1 MIAVIAAAVGLWYA
15 RTAILLAFAGILL
28 AIVFYGASKALAE
41 LTKLP
46 RLVMLAVV
54 VLSTALFFVIVFST
68 AGPTLTQQIAQLAR
82 SIAVGATSL
91 TKELASFADQS
102 SILQNIDLVE
112 VVGKFLSPW
121 GIATGA
127 TSVALSIVG
136 LFSAGLIVLFFGI
149 YFAADPDTYV
159 DIVARL
165 SPPERRAAILEV
177 MYETGNRLRR
187 WLIGQGI
194 SMATIGTL
202 TYIGLLILGVPIA
215 FVLALFA
222 GLAGFLPYLGP
233 IIGAIPMVLV
243 AGGESLDLALWVV
256 GLYVIIQFLESY
268 LLTPLIQARA
278 VSMPPAVVILSQLV
292 LGAVFGLLGLA
303 LATPLAAASTV
314 PLRYIF
320 GMDKR
325 EPAKT
330 QTAGQIGSNRC
341 VSCSSPALT
350 REASY
355 NKKLARLGQ
364 HIAEA
369 NGIEAVFVDLRDY
382 PMPIYDGDLEAARGA
397 AREGARIQ
405 GAARRVSGRVHREPR
420 IQFLGHAAPQ
430 EHARLGEPGQ
440 GEGRDRA
447 RSVQD
452 QSVRHLGRLSR
463 LLRRDAE
470 PANLRQ
476 ILAIG
481 LGALVIPEQIA
492 VPRAMDAF
500 EADGSLKDKAQQAL
514 CKSVVEA
521 LAVAARKFV

>member
-1 MIAVIAAAVGLWYA
+1 M
-15 RTAILLAFAGILL
+15 
-28 AIVFYGASKALAE
+28 
-41 LTKLP
+41 
-46 RLVMLAVV
+46 
-54 VLSTALFFVIVFST
+54 
-68 AGPTLTQQIAQLAR
+68 
-82 SIAVGATSL
+82 GATSL

-165 SPPERRAAILEV
+165 SPLERRAAILEV

-243 AGGESLDLALWVV
+243 AGGESLNLALWVV
-256 GLYVIIQFLESY
+256 GLYMIIQFLESY

-292 LGAVFGLLGLA
+292 LGAVFRLLGLA

-330 QTAGQIGSNRC
+330 QMPEKLGSNRC

-350 REASY
+350 GKPPTTRSSRDLASTSPRRTVSRRCSSISGTIPCRSMTAIS
-355 NKKLARLGQ
+355 K
-364 HIAEA
+364 
-369 NGIEAVFVDLRDY
+369 
-382 PMPIYDGDLEAARGA
+382 PPRG
-397 AREGARIQ
+397 
-405 GAARRVSGRVHREPR
+405 RR
-420 IQFLGHAAPQ
+420 
-430 EHARLGEPGQ
+430 
-440 GEGRDRA
+440 
-447 RSVQD
+447 
-452 QSVRHLGRLSR
+452 
-463 LLRRDAE
+463 
-470 PANLRQ
+470 
-476 ILAIG
+476 
-481 LGALVIPEQIA
+481 
-492 VPRAMDAF
+492 
-500 EADGSLKDKAQQAL
+500 
-514 CKSVVEA
+514 
-521 LAVAARKFV
+521 